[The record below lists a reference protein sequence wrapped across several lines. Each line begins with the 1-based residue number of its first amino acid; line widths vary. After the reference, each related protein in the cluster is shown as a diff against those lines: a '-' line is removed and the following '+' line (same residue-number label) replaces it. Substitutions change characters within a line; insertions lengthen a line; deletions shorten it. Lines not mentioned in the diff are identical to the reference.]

1 MAMNLMPST
10 FSNRKLVSDKA
21 FFDDNLGNTGL
32 LQHFEPQHLNTFT
45 HLKNWLL
52 LLAFTIAFTNA
63 VSQVK
68 PNAWDL
74 FAKTKFES
82 KYYEKVGEYLFYPN
96 FPSDLKAMEGKEI
109 TVEGYYV
116 PFAPEDGNY
125 IIISK
130 YPMSQCFFCGGGG
143 PESIAEVNFI
153 KQSTKFE
160 VDDLITVKGKLKL
173 NTDNLDHVNFI
184 LDQATLIRK

>member
-1 MAMNLMPST
+1 MKKWVVIVSLLVGST
-10 FSNRKLVSDKA
+10 S
-21 FFDDNLGNTGL
+21 
-32 LQHFEPQHLNTFT
+32 
-45 HLKNWLL
+45 
-52 LLAFTIAFTNA
+52 AFT
-63 VSQVK
+63 QVK
-68 PNAWDL
+68 TNAWDL

-82 KYYEKVGEYLFYPN
+82 KYYEKLGEYLFYPN
-96 FPSDLKAMEGKEI
+96 FPADLKAMEGKEI

-143 PESIAEVNFI
+143 PESIAEVNFA
-153 KQSTKFE
+153 KESSKFD

-173 NTDNLDHVNFI
+173 NTEDLDHVNFI
-184 LDQATLIRK
+184 LDQAILVRK